1 MSRMRTK
8 IPPIFYMY
16 IIAMLAMGALAAT
29 HIGQV

>member
-1 MSRMRTK
+1 MRTK